1 MEDFYALLIRP
12 EDGET
17 WGNVPWMDEAWIA
30 KNTIDEEV
38 PSWLAAFAED
48 ARNQA
53 LARAAED

>member
-1 MEDFYALLIRP
+1 MEEFYALLIRP

-38 PSWLAAFAED
+38 PSWLVASSASVIRTTSD
-48 ARNQA
+48 CCCG
-53 LARAAED
+53 